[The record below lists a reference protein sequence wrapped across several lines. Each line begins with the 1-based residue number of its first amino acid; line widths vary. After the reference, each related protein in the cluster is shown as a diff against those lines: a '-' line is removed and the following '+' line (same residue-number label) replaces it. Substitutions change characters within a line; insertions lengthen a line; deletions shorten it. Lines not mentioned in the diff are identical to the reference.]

1 MFSVS
6 PRFLENEVSMK
17 SLLFPYKVSL
27 FVLVIF
33 FFFHFGPGRWTGNF
47 FLSKAGAAGKISV
60 SNKDKSPV
68 RIAIYSGEGAYF
80 RSIKAATE
88 MFQWMGADASRITP
102 EEIIGGGLDDFD
114 VLYMTGGW
122 AVPYNR
128 DLRNGGLAKIRNF
141 VRQGGGYIGVC
152 AGAFFAADYIYWEN
166 KRYEYP
172 LDLFPGF
179 AKGPITEIAPWPH
192 FKLCRIHLS
201 KTPHPITKGE
211 PASLESLYYGGPWFD
226 IPPGLKAD
234 VIAYYDVNRL
244 PVMLAYEYG
253 QGRVFLTGVH
263 TEFEEGDERDNVRWD
278 NGMRDPESEW
288 PLMLNVVR
296 WVIGRDDLS

>member
-1 MFSVS
+1 
-6 PRFLENEVSMK
+6 MK

-27 FVLVIF
+27 FVLVTF

-47 FLSKAGAAGKISV
+47 FLSNAGAAGKISV

-102 EEIIGGGLDDFD
+102 EEIIGGRLDDFD

-141 VRQGGGYIGVC
+141 VKQGGGYIGVC
-152 AGAFFAADYIYWEN
+152 AGAFFAADYIYWES

-179 AKGPITEIAPWPH
+179 AKGPITEIAPWPR

-234 VIAYYDVNRL
+234 VIAYYDFNRL